1 VLPDSKDPRGDAELL
16 RLAIEQKLVLSQV
29 FDYAPRDPPIRA
41 GKPAAGI
48 APAPASNFSTRT
60 TESSGYVANH
70 AGLADAPCVGN
81 IGFIPDADGK
91 LRRVIHQ
98 TLYKGKLYPSLS
110 LAVIKCLRLSIQ
122 SDLLTTE
129 SLTPLL
135 FDIRPDRWIVIPA
148 KDIFAATHSLADAEE
163 LRALIQNKIVIIG
176 SSALG
181 LADRVATPISAN
193 MSGMFVHAQAISE
206 LLEPRAYRSQ
216 RFSVFSTAL
225 VHLGLVLA
233 LGVSIL
239 RLRKPLMLWLG
250 AGLILLIWLIF
261 AVIQIRAG
269 NPITQ
274 SAALWGFLVIGLTLI
289 PALWLTERQRTRYI
303 SDVLARYV
311 SIPVL
316 KEILSQQDA
325 IALKPK
331 SAEITVLV
339 ADMASYSETVSQQ
352 SLDDAAAITRGFLS
366 QITEPVWACRGTLD
380 RYTGDG
386 LIAFW
391 GAPID
396 QPDHAQWALKAAELM
411 RTRLE
416 ILNAE
421 NTARGL
427 PKISLRI
434 GIASGTAMVG
444 DFGTQKRAN
453 YTAVGN
459 CINMASRLESAA
471 RGLNRDIVIS
481 ETTTQLLTQTQTPKI
496 QLVPLGAID
505 IRGFGPTQVYSIN

>member
-1 VLPDSKDPRGDAELL
+1 
-16 RLAIEQKLVLSQV
+16 
-29 FDYAPRDPPIRA
+29 
-41 GKPAAGI
+41 
-48 APAPASNFSTRT
+48 
-60 TESSGYVANH
+60 
-70 AGLADAPCVGN
+70 
-81 IGFIPDADGK
+81 
-91 LRRVIHQ
+91 
-98 TLYKGKLYPSLS
+98 
-110 LAVIKCLRLSIQ
+110 
-122 SDLLTTE
+122 
-129 SLTPLL
+129 
-135 FDIRPDRWIVIPA
+135 
-148 KDIFAATHSLADAEE
+148 
-163 LRALIQNKIVIIG
+163 
-176 SSALG
+176 
-181 LADRVATPISAN
+181 
-193 MSGMFVHAQAISE
+193 MFVHAQAISE
-206 LLEPRAYRSQ
+206 LLEPRGYESQ
-216 RFSVFSTAL
+216 RFSILATAL
-225 VHLGLVLA
+225 VQLGLVLA
-233 LGVSIL
+233 LGVGIL

-269 NPITQ
+269 NPVAQ
-274 SAALWGFLVIGLTLI
+274 SSALWGFLVIGLTLI
-289 PALWLTERQRTRYI
+289 PTLWLTERQRTRYI

-311 SIPVL
+311 STPVL
-316 KEILSQQDA
+316 KEILSQQD
-325 IALKPK
+325 INALRPK

-352 SLDDAAAITRGFLS
+352 SLDDAATITRNFLS

-396 QPDHAQWALKAAELM
+396 QPEHAQQALKAAELM
-411 RTRLE
+411 RARLE
-416 ILNAE
+416 IMNAE
-421 NTARGL
+421 NIAKGL